1 MKKNAFIFLCLS
13 LVLNLF
19 LSCGGKK
26 EAYEAAKSG
35 QTENYMSEAKSAL
48 SDSAFREDKKESED
62 VNTASLDNTE
72 NNNIERK
79 LIKTGFIEFE
89 TEDIKKTRE
98 IIENL
103 VKKYQAYISQD
114 NEQHFYSNIRQTI
127 SIRIPKENFDTF
139 LNEITAGIKKL
150 DNKNITVE
158 DVTEEFVDSLAR
170 LRVKKET
177 EQTYLKILSQAKT
190 VKDILEVQNQIQDL
204 RSDIEAIEGRLRYLQ
219 KSVNYSTLNISMY
232 QIINTSIARPSF
244 FTKALNAVKEG
255 IGLFSDI
262 IIGILYLWIFI
273 LIIIAVLVIIIKKRR
288 NKKRSKEKSLDN

>member
-1 MKKNAFIFLCLS
+1 MKHIVFKFLYLS
-13 LVLNLF
+13 LALSIF
-19 LSCGGKK
+19 LSCSVKK
-26 EAYEAAKSG
+26 DSYADTEENRFNAYSAESKSSSTDYEFEIAKRA
-35 QTENYMSEAKSAL
+35 QTE
-48 SDSAFREDKKESED
+48 DK
-62 VNTASLDNTE
+62 NTLSLDARD
-72 NNNIERK
+72 IERK

-89 TEDIKKTRE
+89 TDDIKKTRE

-103 VKKYQAYISQD
+103 VSKYQAYISQED
-114 NEQHFYSNIRQTI
+114 EKHFHSSIRQTI
-127 SIRIPKENFDTF
+127 SIRIPKENFENF
-139 LNEITAGIKKL
+139 LNEITAGIKNL

-170 LRVKKET
+170 LKVKKET

-232 QIINTSIARPSF
+232 QIINGSIARPAF
-244 FTKALNAVKEG
+244 FTKALNAVKDG

-262 IIGILYLWIFI
+262 ILGILYLWIFI
-273 LIIIAVLVIIIKKRR
+273 LIIAVILMIVIKKRTAR
-288 NKKRSKEKSLDN
+288 KAKKEENLN

>member
-1 MKKNAFIFLCLS
+1 MKKKAFIFLCLS

-26 EAYEAAKSG
+26 SAFEAG
-35 QTENYMSEAKSAL
+35 KSARSESYMAESKSSS
-48 SDSAFREDKKESED
+48 SDSAFKEDKKESDD
-62 VNTASLDNTE
+62 VNTASLDNG
-72 NNNIERK
+72 NIERK

-98 IIENL
+98 TIENL
-103 VKKYQAYISQD
+103 VTKYQAYISQED
-114 NEQHFYSNIRQTI
+114 EQHFHSNIRQTI
-127 SIRIPKENFDTF
+127 SIRIPKENFDNL

-170 LRVKKET
+170 LKVKKET

-232 QIINTSIARPSF
+232 QIINSSIARPSF

-273 LIIIAVLVIIIKKRR
+273 LIIIAVAVIIIKKRR
-288 NKKRSKEKSLDN
+288 NKIKEKPLDN

>member
-1 MKKNAFIFLCLS
+1 MKKKAFIFLCLS

-26 EAYEAAKSG
+26 AAYETGKSARA
-35 QTENYMSEAKSAL
+35 ENYMSESKSSS
-48 SDSAFREDKKESED
+48 SDSAFQEDKKESDD
-62 VNTASLDNTE
+62 VNTASLDNG
-72 NNNIERK
+72 NIERK

-98 IIENL
+98 TIENL
-103 VKKYQAYISQD
+103 VTKYQAYISQED
-114 NEQHFYSNIRQTI
+114 EKNFYSNIRHTI
-127 SIRIPKENFDTF
+127 SIRIPKENFDNL
-139 LNEITAGIKKL
+139 LNELTIGIKKL

-170 LRVKKET
+170 LKVKKET

-232 QIINTSIARPSF
+232 QIISSSIARPSF

-273 LIIIAVLVIIIKKRR
+273 LIIIIIAVIIIKKRR

>member
-1 MKKNAFIFLCLS
+1 MKKKAFIFLCLS

-26 EAYEAAKSG
+26 TAFEAG
-35 QTENYMSEAKSAL
+35 KSARSESYMTESKSSS
-48 SDSAFREDKKESED
+48 SDSAFKEDKKESDD
-62 VNTASLDNTE
+62 VNTASLDNG
-72 NNNIERK
+72 NIERK

-89 TEDIKKTRE
+89 TEDIKRTRE
-98 IIENL
+98 TIENL
-103 VKKYQAYISQD
+103 VTKYQAYISQED
-114 NEQHFYSNIRQTI
+114 EQHFHSNIRQTI
-127 SIRIPKENFDTF
+127 SIRIPKENFDNL

-170 LRVKKET
+170 LKVKKET

-232 QIINTSIARPSF
+232 QIINSSIARPSF

-273 LIIIAVLVIIIKKRR
+273 LIIIAVAVIIIKKRR
-288 NKKRSKEKSLDN
+288 NKIKEKPLDN

>member
-1 MKKNAFIFLCLS
+1 MKKKAFIFLCLS

-26 EAYEAAKSG
+26 TAFEAG
-35 QTENYMSEAKSAL
+35 KSARSESYMAESKSSS
-48 SDSAFREDKKESED
+48 SDSAFKEDKKESDD
-62 VNTASLDNTE
+62 VNTASLDNG
-72 NNNIERK
+72 NIERK

-89 TEDIKKTRE
+89 TDDIKKTRE
-98 IIENL
+98 TIENL
-103 VKKYQAYISQD
+103 VTKYQAYISQED
-114 NEQHFYSNIRQTI
+114 EQHFHSNIRQTI
-127 SIRIPKENFDTF
+127 SIRIPKENFDNL

-170 LRVKKET
+170 LKVKKET

-232 QIINTSIARPSF
+232 QIINSSIARPSF

-273 LIIIAVLVIIIKKRR
+273 LIIIAVAVIIIKKRR
-288 NKKRSKEKSLDN
+288 NKIKEKPLDN

>member
-1 MKKNAFIFLCLS
+1 MKKIAFNFLCLTLILS
-13 LVLNLF
+13 FF
-19 LSCGGKK
+19 LSCGGRKD
-26 EAYEAAKSG
+26 AYEAAKSG
-35 QTENYMSEAKSAL
+35 RTENYMSESKSAL
-48 SDSAFREDKKESED
+48 SDSAFTEDKKESED
-62 VNTASLDNTE
+62 VNIASLDNTE

-103 VKKYQAYISQD
+103 VKKYQAYISQED
-114 NEQHFYSNIRQTI
+114 EKHFYSGLRQTI
-127 SIRIPKENFDTF
+127 IVRIPKQNFDVF
-139 LNEITAGIKKL
+139 LNELTAGIKKL

-177 EQTYLKILSQAKT
+177 EQTYLKILGQAKT
-190 VKDILEVQNQIQDL
+190 VKDILEVQNQIQYL
-204 RSDIEAIEGRLRYLQ
+204 RSDIESIEGRLRYLQ
-219 KSVNYSTLNISMY
+219 NSVNYSTLNISMY
-232 QIINTSIARPSF
+232 QNITDGTAKPSF
-244 FTKALNAVKEG
+244 FTKSFDAIKDG
-255 IGLFSDI
+255 ISLFSDI

-288 NKKRSKEKSLDN
+288 NKKRLKEKLLDN

>member
-1 MKKNAFIFLCLS
+1 MKKKAFIFLCLS

-19 LSCGGKK
+19 LACGGKK
-26 EAYEAAKSG
+26 EAYEAGKSVRA
-35 QTENYMSEAKSAL
+35 ENYMSESKSSS
-48 SDSAFREDKKESED
+48 SDYAFKEDKKESD
-62 VNTASLDNTE
+62 DINAASLDN
-72 NNNIERK
+72 NDIERK

-127 SIRIPKENFDTF
+127 SIRIPKQNFDVF
-139 LNEITAGIKKL
+139 LNELTAGIKKL

-232 QIINTSIARPSF
+232 QIINSSIARPSF

-273 LIIIAVLVIIIKKRR
+273 LIIISVLIIIIKKRR
-288 NKKRSKEKSLDN
+288 KKKRLTEKLLDN

>member
-1 MKKNAFIFLCLS
+1 MKKKAFIFLCLS
-13 LVLNLF
+13 LVINLF

-26 EAYEAAKSG
+26 TAFEAG
-35 QTENYMSEAKSAL
+35 KSARSESYMAESKSSS
-48 SDSAFREDKKESED
+48 SDSAFKEDKKESDD
-62 VNTASLDNTE
+62 VNTASLDNG
-72 NNNIERK
+72 NIERK

-89 TEDIKKTRE
+89 TDDIKKTRE
-98 IIENL
+98 TIENL
-103 VKKYQAYISQD
+103 VTKYQAYISQED
-114 NEQHFYSNIRQTI
+114 EQHFHSNIRQTI
-127 SIRIPKENFDTF
+127 SIRIPKENFDNL

-170 LRVKKET
+170 LKVKKET

-232 QIINTSIARPSF
+232 QIINSSIARPSF

-273 LIIIAVLVIIIKKRR
+273 LIIIAVAVIIIKKRR
-288 NKKRSKEKSLDN
+288 NKIKEKPLDN

>member
-1 MKKNAFIFLCLS
+1 MKKKAFIFLCLS

-26 EAYEAAKSG
+26 AAYESARAESYMAESKS
-35 QTENYMSEAKSAL
+35 SS
-48 SDSAFREDKKESED
+48 SDSAFKEDKKESD
-62 VNTASLDNTE
+62 AVNTASLDND
-72 NNNIERK
+72 NIERK

-98 IIENL
+98 TIENL
-103 VKKYQAYISQD
+103 VTKYQAYISQED
-114 NEQHFYSNIRQTI
+114 EQHFQSNIRQTI
-127 SIRIPKENFDTF
+127 SIRIPKENFDNL
-139 LNEITAGIKKL
+139 LNELTIGIKKL

-158 DVTEEFVDSLAR
+158 DVTEEFVDGLAR
-170 LRVKKET
+170 LKVKKET

-190 VKDILEVQNQIQDL
+190 VKDILEVQNQIQ
-204 RSDIEAIEGRLRYLQ
+204 AIEGRLRYLQ

-232 QIINTSIARPSF
+232 QIINSSIARPSF

-273 LIIIAVLVIIIKKRR
+273 LIIIAVAVIIIKKRR
-288 NKKRSKEKSLDN
+288 NKIKEKSLDN

>member
-1 MKKNAFIFLCLS
+1 MKKKAFIFLCLS

-26 EAYEAAKSG
+26 TAFEAG
-35 QTENYMSEAKSAL
+35 KSARSESYMAESKSSS
-48 SDSAFREDKKESED
+48 SDSAFKEDKKESDD
-62 VNTASLDNTE
+62 VNTASLDNG
-72 NNNIERK
+72 NIERK

-89 TEDIKKTRE
+89 TDDIKKTRE
-98 IIENL
+98 TIENL
-103 VKKYQAYISQD
+103 VTKYQAYISQED
-114 NEQHFYSNIRQTI
+114 EQHFHSNIRQTI
-127 SIRIPKENFDTF
+127 SIRIPKENFDNL

-170 LRVKKET
+170 LKVKKET

-232 QIINTSIARPSF
+232 QIINSSIARPSF

-273 LIIIAVLVIIIKKRR
+273 LIIIAVAVIIIKKRR
-288 NKKRSKEKSLDN
+288 NKKRLNEKPLDN

>member
-1 MKKNAFIFLCLS
+1 MKKKAFIFLCLS

-26 EAYEAAKSG
+26 EAYEAGKSVRA
-35 QTENYMSEAKSAL
+35 ENYMSESKSSS
-48 SDSAFREDKKESED
+48 SDYAFKEDKKESD
-62 VNTASLDNTE
+62 DINAASLDN
-72 NNNIERK
+72 NDIERK

-103 VKKYQAYISQD
+103 VTKYRAYISQED
-114 NEQHFYSNIRQTI
+114 EKNFYSSIRQTI

-232 QIINTSIARPSF
+232 QIINSSIARPSF

-273 LIIIAVLVIIIKKRR
+273 LIIISVLIIIIKKRR
-288 NKKRSKEKSLDN
+288 NKKRLTEKLLDN

>member
-1 MKKNAFIFLCLS
+1 MKKKAFIFLCLS

-26 EAYEAAKSG
+26 TAFEAG
-35 QTENYMSEAKSAL
+35 KSARSESYMAESKSSS
-48 SDSAFREDKKESED
+48 SDSAFKEDKKESDD
-62 VNTASLDNTE
+62 VNTASLDNG
-72 NNNIERK
+72 NIERK

-89 TEDIKKTRE
+89 TEDIKRTRE
-98 IIENL
+98 TIENL
-103 VKKYQAYISQD
+103 VTKYQAYISQED
-114 NEQHFYSNIRQTI
+114 EQHFHSNIRQTI
-127 SIRIPKENFDTF
+127 SIRIPKENFDNL

-170 LRVKKET
+170 LKVKKET

-232 QIINTSIARPSF
+232 QIINSSIARPSF

-273 LIIIAVLVIIIKKRR
+273 LIIIAVAVIIIKKRR
-288 NKKRSKEKSLDN
+288 NKIKEKPLDN

>member
-1 MKKNAFIFLCLS
+1 MKKKAFIFLCLS

-26 EAYEAAKSG
+26 AAYEAGKSARA
-35 QTENYMSEAKSAL
+35 ENYMSESKSSS
-48 SDSAFREDKKESED
+48 SDSAFKEDKKESD
-62 VNTASLDNTE
+62 AVNTASLDNG
-72 NNNIERK
+72 NIERK

-103 VKKYQAYISQD
+103 VTKYQAYISQED
-114 NEQHFYSNIRQTI
+114 EKNFYSNIRQTI
-127 SIRIPKENFDTF
+127 SIRIPKENFDNL
-139 LNEITAGIKKL
+139 LNELTIGIKKL

-170 LRVKKET
+170 LKVKKET

-232 QIINTSIARPSF
+232 QIISSSIARPSF

-273 LIIIAVLVIIIKKRR
+273 LIIIIIAVIIIKKRR
-288 NKKRSKEKSLDN
+288 NKKRLNEKPLDN

>member
-1 MKKNAFIFLCLS
+1 MKKKAFIFLCLS

-26 EAYEAAKSG
+26 SAFEAG
-35 QTENYMSEAKSAL
+35 KSARSESYMAESKSSS
-48 SDSAFREDKKESED
+48 SDSAFKEDKKESDD
-62 VNTASLDNTE
+62 VNTASLDNG
-72 NNNIERK
+72 NIERK

-98 IIENL
+98 TIENL
-103 VKKYQAYISQD
+103 VTKYQAYISQED
-114 NEQHFYSNIRQTI
+114 EQHFQSNIRQTI
-127 SIRIPKENFDTF
+127 SIRIPKENFDNL
-139 LNEITAGIKKL
+139 LNELTIGIKKL

-170 LRVKKET
+170 LKVKKET

-232 QIINTSIARPSF
+232 QIINSSITRPSF

-273 LIIIAVLVIIIKKRR
+273 LIIITVLIIIIKKRR
-288 NKKRSKEKSLDN
+288 NKIKEKPLDN

>member
-1 MKKNAFIFLCLS
+1 MKKKAFIFLCLS

-26 EAYEAAKSG
+26 AAYETGKRARAESYMAESKS
-35 QTENYMSEAKSAL
+35 SS
-48 SDSAFREDKKESED
+48 SDSAFKEDKKESDD
-62 VNTASLDNTE
+62 VNTASLDNG
-72 NNNIERK
+72 NIERK

-98 IIENL
+98 TIENL
-103 VKKYQAYISQD
+103 VTKYQAYISQED
-114 NEQHFYSNIRQTI
+114 EQHFQSNIRQTI
-127 SIRIPKENFDTF
+127 SIRIPKENFDNL
-139 LNEITAGIKKL
+139 LNELTIGIKKL

-158 DVTEEFVDSLAR
+158 DVTEEFVDAR
-170 LRVKKET
+170 LKVKKET

-232 QIINTSIARPSF
+232 QIINSSIARPSF

-273 LIIIAVLVIIIKKRR
+273 LIIIAVAVIIIKKRR
-288 NKKRSKEKSLDN
+288 NKIKEKSLDN